1 MIKCMMLTVI
11 DPQKARQL
19 RAARGMTTRGLAGA
33 AGISTET
40 LNAIE
45 HGRRQPSVR
54 TLGKIARALNV
65 EVKDFF

>member
-1 MIKCMMLTVI
+1 MITIMI
-11 DPQKARQL
+11 DSRKVREL
-19 RAARGMTTRGLAGA
+19 REARGMTTRVFVRE

-54 TLGKIARALNV
+54 TLGKIARALGV
-65 EVKDFF
+65 EAKDLFS

>member
-1 MIKCMMLTVI
+1 MEVNPSKV
-11 DPQKARQL
+11 KEL
-19 RAARGMTTRGLAGA
+19 RVARGMSTRGLARE

-54 TLGKIARALNV
+54 TLAKVAKALGA
-65 EVKDFF
+65 EVKDLF